1 MVLIIRDFMDTL
13 EVAMQLTLQA
23 IEKGFVAYAIDDN
36 TETRAKEVA
45 TAFKTIFD
53 GVNDA
58 LAGE

>member
-1 MVLIIRDFMDTL
+1 MDTL

-23 IEKGFVAYAIDDN
+23 IEKGFVAYDIDDN

>member
-1 MVLIIRDFMDTL
+1 MDTL

-23 IEKGFVAYAIDDN
+23 MENGFVAYDVGDN

-45 TAFKTIFD
+45 TAFKAIYN

-58 LAGE
+58 VMGE

>member
-1 MVLIIRDFMDTL
+1 MDTL
-13 EVAMQLTLQA
+13 EIAMQLTLQA
-23 IEKGFVAYAIDDN
+23 MEKGFVACNVSDD
-36 TETRAKEVA
+36 TEARAKEVA

>member
-1 MVLIIRDFMDTL
+1 MDTL

-36 TETRAKEVA
+36 TETRAKEVGQP
-45 TAFKTIFD
+45 AFKTIFD